1 MKYILRTY
9 QKQAVEKLLWSQKLD
24 GADLAIL
31 PTGSGKSIVIAE
43 LSQRLNQP
51 ILILQP
57 TKEILEQNYEKLKTV
72 VGKNKIGIY
81 SASMSRKEINTYTLA
96 TIGSIYKKPE
106 EFSHFNHVIVDE
118 CHLVNPKKMGSMY
131 AKFFAKIGHPKV
143 TGFTAT
149 PYRLYQMYERL
160 PDGSLVSHTTTKLIN
175 RLREH
180 FWHRIIFNITT
191 AELIEQGHLVPLKYI
206 DKSLISH
213 ASIPTNISK
222 SDFDMDA
229 FTKAMLKK
237 EDEIIDNI
245 FLARELG
252 KHVLVFCPT
261 VDMAEKLA
269 DIVPDSDV
277 VTAKTK
283 KKDRTRIIGDFRS
296 GKLHTVFNVGVLT
309 CLGDEMEILTRNKG
323 WTGISGISKND
334 AIAQYR
340 NGKIIFSKPIKI
352 VKKDIKAGKEMV
364 ELNGRYQ
371 SFMITPTHNM
381 LVSKR
386 KNTQLLKLPAKD
398 CVDKRWFIP
407 VSGYSKP
414 EKIEVKQKKIEIKWR
429 FLSQNSFNYRKKGLP
444 STEALNLAKSEYKK
458 KSSLKYKNP
467 DNLTLDECRL
477 IGFWLG
483 DGCVS
488 GKNKRYQLSQSKKN
502 PAMIR
507 WIDNILKRTGY
518 QYSRGKY
525 NGKEKSIILGQK
537 CKTNGYF
544 VWSLAKGTGG
554 HKQHANGIYPI
565 IPYLDK
571 KGTEYLWGLNQDQYW
586 ALMEGLWKADG
597 YHGDNK
603 DFNGSEIVGATKE
616 LFNLLQAIGICRG
629 FRVTIKKIKKRKH
642 NKKQLYKISL
652 TKKTRHQM
660 SNNRMQ
666 FTKAKKNSQVWC
678 ATMPQG
684 TIIARDKGTVT
695 IMGNTGFDYPEL
707 DAIVLLRPTQ
717 SISLY
722 MQMLGRGVRPCN
734 GKKHCYM
741 IDITG
746 TVKRLGEIEG
756 FRVEKFEGKWDIISS
771 KGAWHYKKLY
781 SFEIKEK

>member
-9 QKQAVEKLLWSQKLD
+9 QRQAVEKLLWSQKLD

-309 CLGDEMEILTRNKG
+309 
-323 WTGISGISKND
+323 
-334 AIAQYR
+334 
-340 NGKIIFSKPIKI
+340 
-352 VKKDIKAGKEMV
+352 
-364 ELNGRYQ
+364 
-371 SFMITPTHNM
+371 
-381 LVSKR
+381 
-386 KNTQLLKLPAKD
+386 
-398 CVDKRWFIP
+398 
-407 VSGYSKP
+407 
-414 EKIEVKQKKIEIKWR
+414 
-429 FLSQNSFNYRKKGLP
+429 
-444 STEALNLAKSEYKK
+444 
-458 KSSLKYKNP
+458 
-467 DNLTLDECRL
+467 
-477 IGFWLG
+477 
-483 DGCVS
+483 
-488 GKNKRYQLSQSKKN
+488 
-502 PAMIR
+502 
-507 WIDNILKRTGY
+507 
-518 QYSRGKY
+518 
-525 NGKEKSIILGQK
+525 
-537 CKTNGYF
+537 
-544 VWSLAKGTGG
+544 
-554 HKQHANGIYPI
+554 
-565 IPYLDK
+565 
-571 KGTEYLWGLNQDQYW
+571 
-586 ALMEGLWKADG
+586 
-597 YHGDNK
+597 
-603 DFNGSEIVGATKE
+603 
-616 LFNLLQAIGICRG
+616 
-629 FRVTIKKIKKRKH
+629 
-642 NKKQLYKISL
+642 
-652 TKKTRHQM
+652 
-660 SNNRMQ
+660 
-666 FTKAKKNSQVWC
+666 
-678 ATMPQG
+678 
-684 TIIARDKGTVT
+684 
-695 IMGNTGFDYPEL
+695 TGFDYPEL

-717 SISLY
+717 SIGLY
-722 MQMLGRGVRPCN
+722 YQILGRGVRPFK
-734 GKKHCYM
+734 GKKYCNV

-746 TVKRLGEIEG
+746 TVAKIGKIETIKLGRVDEKWEILS
-756 FRVEKFEGKWDIISS
+756 EKGS
-771 KGAWHYKKLY
+771 WHYKPLY
-781 SFEIKEK
+781 THIIKPANG